1 MEVGKGGKVTAQQ
14 EVQERHGFPVASI
27 VSMPEVVEALD
38 GTVIKSPRSSGPPST
53 STTPS
58 TA

>member
-1 MEVGKGGKVTAQQ
+1 MEGGKVTAQQ
-14 EVQERHGFPVASI
+14 EVQERYGFPVASI